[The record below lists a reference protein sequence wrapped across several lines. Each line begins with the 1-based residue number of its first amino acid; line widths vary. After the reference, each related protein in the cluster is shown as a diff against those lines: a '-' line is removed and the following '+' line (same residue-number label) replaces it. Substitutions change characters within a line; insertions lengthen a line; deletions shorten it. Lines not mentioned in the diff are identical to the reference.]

1 MKYHDRPIGRPRE
14 DLLGRSRFSLTLA
27 RAIDGLITA
36 KDGFVIA
43 IIGEWGTGKSSVME
57 MTLRYL
63 THLEI
68 EHVATEAGSNETL
81 DTIEMLA
88 ECYDLI
94 RDRVAAYEVANFDL
108 SKAKHS
114 YVEELFSRWLG
125 SKEAGEKA
133 FRYWRFIND
142 IEVRR
147 KTVQVRFSPWLVAGR
162 AELATA
168 LLSELARALGEKFG
182 SDVKNAFA
190 SILKRLAEVAPIAGA
205 GIDIATGAGF
215 GKVISAGATWS
226 SGLAS
231 KWTSG
236 PTLDELRENL
246 RTLLRSLNDR
256 RVLIVVDDLDRLTP
270 SEASEMVSLVK
281 SLGDLPNVIYLL
293 SYDQKNLEKL
303 LDGGTSLNG
312 RDYLQKIIQYPL
324 HLPPISHRKL
334 SKILDAD
341 LSELL
346 GELDPHDVKRV
357 GYTWHYIFR
366 HFLKTPRDVRLYT
379 NALTVS
385 VSAQRDFVDPIDL
398 MILELLRLHEP
409 DLYSWIIRHLAE
421 LTQ

>member
-1 MKYHDRPIGRPRE
+1 MKYHDRPIERPRE

-27 RAIDGLITA
+27 RAVDGLITA

-43 IIGEWGTGKSSVME
+43 VIGEWGTGKSSVME

-68 EHVATEAGSNETL
+68 ERVAAAAGQSETL
-81 DTIEMLA
+81 DTIETLA
-88 ECYDLI
+88 ESYDRI
-94 RDRVAAYEVANFDL
+94 RDRVAAYDAANFDL
-108 SKAKHS
+108 SKVKYDYAK
-114 YVEELFSRWLG
+114 ELFPRWLE
-125 SKEAGEKA
+125 SQEAGERA
-133 FRYWRFIND
+133 FRYWGFLND
-142 IEVRR
+142 IEIQR
-147 KTVQVRFSPWLVAGR
+147 KTIQVRFSPWLIAGR

-182 SDVKNAFA
+182 SEIKKAFA
-190 SILKRLAEVAPIAGA
+190 SILKRLAEVAPVAGA
-205 GIDIATGAGF
+205 GIDVVTGAGF

-226 SGLAS
+226 SGAAN
-231 KWTSG
+231 KWTNG

-246 RTLLRSLNDR
+246 RTLLRALSDR
-256 RVLIVVDDLDRLTP
+256 RVLVVIDDLDRLTP
-270 SEASEMVSLVK
+270 SEAGEMVSLVK

-293 SYDQKNLEKL
+293 SYDQKNLERL
-303 LDGGTSLNG
+303 LNKGTSLSG
-312 RDYLQKIIQYPL
+312 RDYLQKIVQYPL
-324 HLPPISHRKL
+324 HLPPISNRKL

-346 GELDPHDVKRV
+346 GNLDPRDIRRV

-366 HFLKTPRDVRLYT
+366 HYLKTPRDVRLYT

-385 VSAQRDFVDPIDL
+385 LSAQRDFVDPIDL

-409 DLYSWIIRHLAE
+409 DLYSWIIRNLAE